1 MKKPGAQEE
10 DQEPEWSFEMAR
22 KETLARL
29 KELAIAAV
37 VRSDDTSKAI
47 GAVQACFDG
56 GVKAIEV
63 TFTMPEP
70 IKTIKAV
77 KEKFGDGV
85 LLGAGTVLSVN
96 DAKAAIEAGA
106 TFIVSPIT
114 DLEVVKFCNGKDIA
128 VLPGAM
134 TPTEIY
140 NAWRNGA
147 DWVKVFPASQFG
159 PAYFKAL
166 KAPLPKIPIMPT
178 GGVSAANAG
187 EWLAAGAEA
196 LAVGGELV
204 DKKALKDGKFEVITK
219 NARELMA
226 AVEAF
231 RKAQKK

>member
-1 MKKPGAQEE
+1 
-10 DQEPEWSFEMAR
+10 MAR